1 MIVTPP
7 REPLNRAC
15 PKIELHVHLEGTIR
29 AETILRLARR
39 HGVELDAQTPDEL
52 AALLQ
57 FRDFDNFIEV
67 FLVVTDIL
75 LHGDDFRE
83 ILVEYAEAAATHGV
97 VYLEGIF
104 SPAQAV
110 RRGVSWDSVFS
121 GYCDG
126 IEEAR
131 ERHGVEVRL
140 TPDVTRSFPLEIAE
154 ETARHAIAYRD
165 RGVVGLGLGGYEA
178 DYPPE
183 PFAGVFERA
192 RDAGLGSVPHA
203 GEVAGPESVRGALDS
218 LSACRIRHG
227 IAAAEDDE
235 LMRELAER
243 RVVLDVCPTSNVL
256 TGVVRSLDEHP
267 LPRLLDAGISCSI
280 STDDPAFFN
289 TDLTREYEAA
299 WSLGLHPRETFAA
312 GVAGALCEED
322 VRDQLRAAGEAF
334 DWDTI

>member
-1 MIVTPP
+1 VTTPP
-7 REPLNRAC
+7 SQPRNRTF

-39 HGVELDAQTPDEL
+39 HGAEL
-52 AALLQ
+52 AAETPEELSALLQ
-57 FRDFDNFIEV
+57 FQDFDNFIQA
-67 FLVVTDIL
+67 FLLVTGVL
-75 LHGDDFRE
+75 LHEDDFRE
-83 ILVEYAEAAATHGV
+83 ILVEYAAEAATHGAA
-97 VYLEGIF
+97 YLEGIF

-178 DYPPE
+178 EFPPE
-183 PFAGVFERA
+183 PFARVFELA

-203 GEVAGPESVRGALDS
+203 GEVAGPESVRGALDALAAS
-218 LSACRIRHG
+218 RIRHG
-227 IAAAEDDE
+227 IAAVHDDD
-235 LMRELAER
+235 LMRELADR
-243 RVVLDVCPTSNVL
+243 GIVLDVCPTSNVL
-256 TGVVRSLDEHP
+256 TGVVRSLEEHP
-267 LPRLLDAGISCSI
+267 LPRLLAAGIACSI

-289 TDLTREYEAA
+289 TDLTREHEAA
-299 WSLGLHPRETFAA
+299 WSLGLHPRETFAS
-312 GVAGALCEED
+312 GVAGALCDDDTRE
-322 VRDQLRAAGEAF
+322 RLRAAGKAF
-334 DWDTI
+334 DWDSL

>member
-1 MIVTPP
+1 VTPP
-7 REPLNRAC
+7 SQPRNRAF

-39 HGVELDAQTPDEL
+39 HGVELAADTPEEL
-52 AALLQ
+52 SGLLQ
-57 FRDFDNFIEV
+57 FQGFDNFIEA
-67 FLVVTDIL
+67 FLVVTGVL
-75 LHGDDFRE
+75 LHEDDFRE
-83 ILVEYAEAAATHGV
+83 ILVEYAEAAASHGA

-110 RRGVSWDSVFS
+110 RRGVGWDSVFS

-140 TPDVTRSFPLEIAE
+140 TPDVTRSFPLDIAE

-178 DYPPE
+178 EFPPE
-183 PFAGVFERA
+183 PFERVFRMA

-203 GEVAGPESVRGALDS
+203 GEVAGPESVRGALDA
-218 LSACRIRHG
+218 LGACRIRHG
-227 IAAAEDDE
+227 IAAVHDQD

-243 RVVLDVCPTSNVL
+243 GIVLDVCPTSNLL

-267 LPRLLDAGISCSI
+267 LPRLVAAGIACTI

-289 TDLTREYEAA
+289 TDLTREHEAA
-299 WSLGLHPRETFAA
+299 WSLGLHPREAFAA
-312 GVAGALCEED
+312 AVAGALCD
-322 VRDQLRAAGEAF
+322 DDTGDRLRAAGEAF
-334 DWDTI
+334 DWDSL